1 MTAMTEQRERE
12 ADRAAAARDFAAAE
26 RLLAALASESPDRGV
41 IWFKLATARRALG
54 DMPGALAAVSGAL
67 RLDPL
72 AFMPLLLKASLLDAL
87 GEEGQ
92 AAALYAG
99 AVFQAPP
106 DEQLSPGM
114 RAQIEHARAR
124 HEAHVARRETLF
136 DGAIAP
142 ALVDATPAEARRI
155 ARFQSNVLRKTRPWH
170 QEATHFH
177 FPELAEVEFFETAR
191 FPGLAAL
198 EAETD
203 SIRAELAALVASEA
217 RQLVPYV
224 QYAAD
229 APHQMPGLNHSLDWS
244 ALHLVQLGARV
255 EANALHCP
263 RTLAAFEALD
273 TPDIAERGPN
283 LMFSLL
289 APRTRIPPHHGVTNT
304 RLVFHLP
311 LIVPPGCGFRV
322 GGEMREWTSGKALVF
337 DDSIEHEA
345 WNDSDELRVVLIG
358 DLWRPELSPAE
369 REAARAIIGASEATA
384 D

>member
-1 MTAMTEQRERE
+1 MTEPTDDREHQ
-12 ADRAAAARDFAAAE
+12 ADRAAAERDFAAAE
-26 RLLAALASESPDRGV
+26 RLLAALAAEAPDRGL

-54 DMPGALAAVSGAL
+54 DMPGALEAVSGAL
-67 RLDPL
+67 RVDPL
-72 AFMPLLLKASLLDAL
+72 AFVPLMLKASLLDAM
-87 GEEGQ
+87 GEEDE

-106 DEQLSPGM
+106 EDRLTPGM
-114 RAQIEHARAR
+114 RAQLAHARAR
-124 HEAHVARRETLF
+124 HAAHVAKTETRF
-136 DGAIAP
+136 EGVIAP
-142 ALVDATPAEARRI
+142 ALEGASPAEAKRI

-177 FPELAEVEFFETAR
+177 FPGLAEIEFFDTAL

-203 SIRAELAALVASEA
+203 AIRAELAALVASEA

-224 QYAAD
+224 QYAPD

-244 ALHLVQLGARV
+244 ALHLVQMGARI
-255 EANALHCP
+255 EANAVHCP
-263 RTLAAFEALD
+263 RTIAAYEALD
-273 TPDIAERGPN
+273 TPDIPERGPN

-304 RLVFHLP
+304 RLVMHLP

-322 GGEMREWTSGKALVF
+322 GGETVEWVPGKALVF

-358 DLWRPELSPAE
+358 DLWRPELTQAE
-369 REAARAIIGASEATA
+369 RAAARAIIGASEATA